1 MKIAIVV
8 PGRFFA
14 FELAAALIA
23 RGHEVTVFTSYP
35 AWAARRFGLSPEN
48 VRGFWPLGILERAAG
63 RLLSEPLQK
72 KIWHIFQTALGK
84 WAARQVSRERWD
96 VVHAFS
102 GVAEEVFSATG
113 ASARRVLTRA
123 SSHIR
128 TQAEL
133 LRQETE
139 RTGVALAQPSPWI
152 IEREERE
159 YAAADYVMVV
169 ARFCYDTFLERGV
182 PAEKLLLLPLGVNAR
197 AFQASPEVIERRCQ
211 RIWSGAPLTV
221 LTTGQVSFR
230 KGLYDFAK
238 ISAALDGRMRFRL
251 IGSVREEAKDIVS
264 KLPASVEMM
273 PHQPQSSLP
282 RAYAEADLFLLPTI
296 EDGYPVVLMQAYA
309 NSVPLLTT
317 TNCSGPDIIHEGQT
331 GWVLPVRSPEKFIER
346 LLWCDTHREELVRMV
361 REIAGRF
368 QPRDWSDVAGDFE
381 SLCAATAAA

>member
-1 MKIAIVV
+1 
-8 PGRFFA
+8 
-14 FELAAALIA
+14 
-23 RGHEVTVFTSYP
+23 
-35 AWAARRFGLSPEN
+35 
-48 VRGFWPLGILERAAG
+48 
-63 RLLSEPLQK
+63 
-72 KIWHIFQTALGK
+72 
-84 WAARQVSRERWD
+84 
-96 VVHAFS
+96 
-102 GVAEEVFSATG
+102 
-113 ASARRVLTRA
+113 
-123 SSHIR
+123 
-128 TQAEL
+128 
-133 LRQETE
+133 
-139 RTGVALAQPSPWI
+139 
-152 IEREERE
+152 
-159 YAAADYVMVV
+159 
-169 ARFCYDTFLERGV
+169 
-182 PAEKLLLLPLGVNAR
+182 
-197 AFQASPEVIERRCQ
+197 
-211 RIWSGAPLTV
+211 
-221 LTTGQVSFR
+221 VSFR